1 MKNNTEWAILTQT
14 TSPCEVSMFEL
25 AVIGTIWSVLKNNKT
40 LANLANLANFA
51 LGKRFLG
58 ENENQKMKQKI
69 QIQVKYTDWKI
80 TFYFLLSF

>member
-40 LANLANLANFA
+40 LANLANFA
-51 LGKRFLG
+51 LGKRLLG

-69 QIQVKYTDWKI
+69 QIQVTYTNWKI
-80 TFYFLLSF
+80 TFYFLFSF